1 MVGSDHMIFF
11 FDRDQETLQLET
23 RYDNA
28 AAAFVAVVTD
38 SDGEVRTERFA
49 TLEQFQAW
57 LVAFERRLYEQNWVG
72 RTSPTILP
80 YGWPDRR
87 LG

>member
-1 MVGSDHMIFF
+1 MIFF
-11 FDRDQETLQLET
+11 FDRDQETLRLET
-23 RYDNA
+23 RYDNV

-38 SDGEVRTERFA
+38 PTGDIRTERFA

-57 LVAFERRLYEQNWVG
+57 LVAFERLLHEQKWVG

>member
-1 MVGSDHMIFF
+1 MIFF
-11 FDRDQETLQLET
+11 FDRDRETLRLET

-28 AAAFVAVVTD
+28 AAAFVTVVTYPTGD
-38 SDGEVRTERFA
+38 VRTEQFA

-57 LVAFERRLYEQNWVG
+57 LVAFERHLKEQQWVG
-72 RTSPTILP
+72 RGHPTILP

-87 LG
+87 LT